1 MTNWTTTIPGVAS
14 DARSYRI
21 SAWKRALSVTIY
33 GLLARTFLGA
43 HTTPARLRSRFERF
57 GRSSRGSLRRRYPRL
72 VFEDHV
78 TGSLTLESVRAL
90 AAPKTVLIHLH
101 GGAFVFGGAASY
113 RNRAMRLS
121 YRLEAEVFVPDYRLA
136 PEHPFPAA
144 LDDALAA
151 YRYVRALRPDAR
163 IVITGDSAGGGLA
176 LSLLVLLRRLAEPLP
191 AGAILLSPW
200 TDLSVSGA
208 SVAANHG
215 KDRWLARA
223 HLVEWSRYYAGDAD
237 RCTPLLSPVFA
248 DLAGLPPLLVLAG
261 EHEVLLD
268 DATRVVAAAERAG
281 THAELLI
288 GKSMQHDW
296 PLTMPWLDESREA
309 WAKMRRFVNR

>member
-1 MTNWTTTIPGVAS
+1 M
-14 DARSYRI
+14 
-21 SAWKRALSVTIY
+21 ALY
-33 GLLARTFLGA
+33 GLLARTFLGP
-43 HTTPARLRSRFERF
+43 HTTPTALRSRFERF
-57 GRSSRGSLRRRYPRL
+57 GRSSRASLRRRYPSL

-78 TGSLTLESVRAL
+78 TGSLALESVRAP

-101 GGAFVFGGAASY
+101 GGAFVFGSTASY

-121 YRLEAEVFVPDYRLA
+121 YRLQAEVFVPDYRLA

-163 IVITGDSAGGGLA
+163 ILITGDSAGGGLA

-223 HLVEWSRYYAGDAD
+223 HLVQWSRYYAGDAD
-237 RCTPLLSPVFA
+237 RSLPLLSPVFA
-248 DLAGLPPLLVLAG
+248 ELAGLPPLLVLAG
-261 EHEVLLD
+261 EDEVLLD
-268 DATRVVAAAERAG
+268 DATRVVAAATRAG

-296 PLTMPWLDESREA
+296 PLTMPWLPESREA
-309 WAKMRRFVNR
+309 WAKMRRFVDR